1 MILNKDINPEHS
13 LYFIG
18 SLILNE
24 LISSRNEK
32 FDYLELYRGI
42 QNNHVVSM
50 NIFTLSLDWLYLNG
64 VVDIDKGKIKKCF

>member
-18 SLILNE
+18 SLIINE
-24 LISSRNEK
+24 LTKSESKN
-32 FDYLELYRGI
+32 FDFLELYRGI
-42 QNNHVVSM
+42 QNNQMISM

-64 VVDIDKGKIKKCF
+64 VVDINKGKVKKCF

>member
-24 LISSRNEK
+24 LTNSKNVK
-32 FDYLELYRGI
+32 FDFLELYSSL
-42 QNNHVVSM
+42 QNNQTVSM

-64 VVDIDKGKIKKCF
+64 VVNIEKGKIKKCF

>member
-18 SLILNE
+18 SLIINE
-24 LISSRNEK
+24 LTKSESKN
-32 FDYLELYRGI
+32 FDFLELYRGI
-42 QNNHVVSM
+42 QNSQMISM

-64 VVDIDKGKIKKCF
+64 VVDINKGKVEKCF

>member
-18 SLILNE
+18 SLILSE
-24 LISSRNEK
+24 LTNSKNEK
-32 FDYLELYRGI
+32 FDFLELYRGI
-42 QNNHVVSM
+42 QNSQTVSM

-64 VVDIDKGKIKKCF
+64 IVDIDKGKIKKCF

>member
-18 SLILNE
+18 SLIIDE
-24 LISSRNEK
+24 LRKSESEN
-32 FDYLELYRGI
+32 FDFLELYYGI
-42 QNNHVVSM
+42 QNNQIVSM

-64 VVDIDKGKIKKCF
+64 VVDISKARIKKCF

>member
-24 LISSRNEK
+24 LTNSKNEK
-32 FDYLELYRGI
+32 FDFLELYRGI
-42 QNNHVVSM
+42 QNSQTVSM
-50 NIFTLSLDWLYLNG
+50 NIFTLSIDWLYLNG

>member
-18 SLILNE
+18 SLIINE
-24 LISSRNEK
+24 LTKSENK
-32 FDYLELYRGI
+32 NFDFLELYRGI
-42 QNNHVVSM
+42 QNSQMISM

-64 VVDIDKGKIKKCF
+64 VVDINKGKVKKCF

>member
-1 MILNKDINPEHS
+1 MILNKDINPEYS

-18 SLILNE
+18 SLILSE
-24 LISSRNEK
+24 LTNSENEK
-32 FDYLELYRGI
+32 FDFLELFHGI
-42 QNNHVVSM
+42 QNNQMVSM

>member
-18 SLILNE
+18 SLIINE
-24 LISSRNEK
+24 LTKSESKN
-32 FDYLELYRGI
+32 FDFLELYRGI
-42 QNNHVVSM
+42 QNSQMISM

-64 VVDIDKGKIKKCF
+64 VVDINKGKVKKCF

>member
-18 SLILNE
+18 SLIINE
-24 LISSRNEK
+24 LTKSKNEN
-32 FDYLELYRGI
+32 FDFLELYSGI
-42 QNNHVVSM
+42 QYNQMVSM

-64 VVDIDKGKIKKCF
+64 VVDINKGKIKKCF